1 MQHQGYV
8 YCNEDCGV
16 FGLHRSGPG
25 VATRLNNLSMW
36 REFITLFDVAAI
48 RKANAD
54 PHDVFFKGLAYRMMW
69 SLLWNVQRRKLNF
82 TWNEDSDDNRP
93 SEWHL
98 ALYKA
103 YNAVEKHMKLRKI
116 LSDETGVLYSDGT
129 KQVLWSFAPLQ
140 LPLDSVSDVRE
151 LLSGHLFQT
160 DVLEAGKHGIYLFNK
175 AGAHG

>member
-1 MQHQGYV
+1 MQQQGYV

-25 VATRLNNLSMW
+25 IATRLNNLSMW
-36 REFITLFDVAAI
+36 REFITLFDIAAI

-54 PHDVFFKGLAYRMMW
+54 PDEVFFKGLAYRMIW
-69 SLLWNVQRRKLNF
+69 SLLWNVQRRELNF
-82 TWNEDSDDNRP
+82 TWNEDTDDNRP

-116 LSDETGVLYSDGT
+116 LSDEAGVIYSDGS
-129 KQVLWSFAPLQ
+129 KRVLWSFVPLR
-140 LPLDSVSDVRE
+140 LTLNSLSEVRE
-151 LLSGHLFQT
+151 LLSGHVYQT
-160 DVLEAGKHGIYLFNK
+160 DVLEARRHGIYTIE
-175 AGAHG
+175 